1 MNAFVVIS
9 RFKVANGISSDV
21 RDAFLKRPHLVDSAP
36 GFLGMEVLS
45 PSADPDEFWL
55 LTRWSDETSYREW
68 HRGHTYRESH
78 KGIPA
83 GLRLDPS
90 RTLIMTFT
98 SFAS

>member
-1 MNAFVVIS
+1 MGAFVVIS
-9 RFKVANGISSDV
+9 RFKVANGTAPDV
-21 RDAFLKRPHLVDSAP
+21 RDAFLQRPHLVDDAE

-45 PSADPDEFWL
+45 PTADPDEFWL
-55 LTRWSDETSYREW
+55 LTRWTDEPSYRHW
-68 HRGHTYRESH
+68 HHGHTYRESH